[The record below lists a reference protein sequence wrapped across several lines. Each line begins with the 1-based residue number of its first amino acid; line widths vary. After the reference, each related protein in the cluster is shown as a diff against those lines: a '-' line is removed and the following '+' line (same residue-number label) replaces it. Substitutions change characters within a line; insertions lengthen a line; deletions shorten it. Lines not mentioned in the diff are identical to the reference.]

1 MSKDVEPK
9 SVLVIEDEADFRDL
23 LVFRLK
29 EAAFSPHAF
38 ATGREGLDAAERVKP
53 QVVILDL
60 MLPDMN
66 GTDVCKTLRAHPVL
80 RGTSILMLT
89 AKGEE
94 VDRVVGLEL
103 GADDYVVKPC
113 SMRELMLR
121 VKTLAQRTE
130 ERKLA
135 DAARGSAAQL
145 KMGGLE
151 LDPVAHRVAIDEV
164 EVPLTRIEFKLLLLF
179 MNNPGRAFS
188 RDRLL
193 DEVWNITAE
202 VTTRTVD
209 THIKRLREKLGTYG
223 DSIETIRGVGYR
235 LRA

>member
-1 MSKDVEPK
+1 MANEIEPK

-29 EAAFSPHAF
+29 EAGFAPHAF
-38 ATGREGLDAAERVKP
+38 GSAKEGLAAAERTKP
-53 QVVILDL
+53 AVVVLDL
-60 MLPDMN
+60 MLPDMP
-66 GTDVCKTLRAHPVL
+66 GTDVCRILRADPVL
-80 RGTSILMLT
+80 RTTSILMLT
-89 AKGEE
+89 AKGDE
-94 VDRVVGLEL
+94 VDRIVGLEL

-113 SMRELMLR
+113 SIRELMLR
-121 VKTLAQRTE
+121 VRTLAQRTE
-130 ERKLA
+130 ERRLAEAAKGSEKTLKL
-135 DAARGSAAQL
+135 
-145 KMGGLE
+145 GGIE
-151 LDPVAHRVAIDEV
+151 LDPIAHRVTCDRQEI
-164 EVPLTRIEFKLLLLF
+164 PLTRIEFKLLLLF
-179 MNNPGRAFS
+179 MTNPGRAFS

-209 THIKRLREKLGTYG
+209 THIKRLREKLGAYG